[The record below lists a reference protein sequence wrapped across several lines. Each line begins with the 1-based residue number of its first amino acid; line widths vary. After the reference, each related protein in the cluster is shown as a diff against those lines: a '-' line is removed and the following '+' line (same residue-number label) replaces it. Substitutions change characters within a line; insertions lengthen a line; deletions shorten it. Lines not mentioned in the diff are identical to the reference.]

1 VFAPTY
7 HHHRRNNDASSQE
20 PPIPRH
26 SEGAR
31 SHAAGHPGS
40 APARGRP
47 SWSGLLRLSL
57 VGVPVKA
64 YAAVS
69 STAPSHFHLLHADCG
84 QRIHYAKCCP
94 QHGAVEGDA
103 IVRGYEYAPDQY
115 VVVEPEELQ
124 QLRPARDQALILEH
138 FLPVQDIAP
147 TFFAGRSLYLLPDG
161 PAAQHPYGVL
171 VDALQHAGQGALGR
185 VVLSNQ
191 RQLVLVRPCSRLL
204 VLDVLHYPS
213 QVRSIASW
221 EADLPPCAASD
232 AERALAGQ
240 LIALASGPVDWARY
254 RDTSAEELA
263 ALIEAKRAQQPP
275 VGGSGR
281 TRGAALARCLAAER
295 GGSATQR
302 PDAQNPNAQAAGRR
316 RWHETAPNAGD
327 RRGAV

>member
-1 VFAPTY
+1 MSAVKNHRPT
-7 HHHRRNNDASSQE
+7 AT
-20 PPIPRH
+20 
-26 SEGAR
+26 AM
-31 SHAAGHPGS
+31 
-40 APARGRP
+40 APAATAALAAPPPRGRP

-84 QRIHYAKCCP
+84 QRIHHAKRCP
-94 QHGAVEGDA
+94 QHGAIEGDA

-115 VVVEPEELQ
+115 VVVEPDELH

-138 FLPVQDIAP
+138 FLPVQDLAP

-161 PAAQHPYGVL
+161 PVAQHPYGVL

-213 QVRSIASW
+213 QVRSVASW
-221 EADLPPCAASD
+221 EAELPPCAASD

-240 LIALASGPVDWARY
+240 LIALAGGPVDWARY

-275 VGGSGR
+275 AAAAEEPVVLRLLDALQQSVAAASRPTAPSAEPKTRKPRGR
-281 TRGAALARCLAAER
+281 RALA
-295 GGSATQR
+295 
-302 PDAQNPNAQAAGRR
+302 
-316 RWHETAPNAGD
+316 
-327 RRGAV
+327 